1 MSIWNISNNLTQ
13 ISACLILTSEISHC
27 AFLFSFS
34 DNFPKLRLSYLVCL
48 SADGLLASLPT
59 WLRVV
64 SSLSSFQ
71 VCHKTPGGVSEKP
84 THEQRHLFPATLPP
98 SMATSRLLARVQSE
112 WGAWIG
118 VFGGGRKEMLSLLNE
133 GRFTQYN
140 EGWTHGFTADVYLKR
155 PGKYCFGTEGFICR
169 YTYPLQ
175 PLPPTW
181 GPELSAGSLLF
192 LFFFFLLL
200 LFFFFYLSES
210 FGKNVR
216 LHQFNSL
223 RVCVKSSQIK
233 IHQTGNR
240 RGNSANSTDV
250 YSCRSEIR
258 SRCWCWIITLRSRK
272 NKEVIH
278 VDAHRERER
287 EGG

>member
-1 MSIWNISNNLTQ
+1 MSHIDK
-13 ISACLILTSEISHC
+13 SEISHC
-27 AFLFSFS
+27 PLLSFS
-34 DNFPKLRLSYLVCL
+34 DNFPKLRLPYLVLL
-48 SADGLLASLPT
+48 SADGSSCISSHLNVASSPL
-59 WLRVV
+59 WA
-64 SSLSSFQ
+64 LSRFVTQ
-71 VCHKTPGGVSEKP
+71 NDRGGLGETDP
-84 THEQRHLFPATLPP
+84 EQRHLFPATPPP

-192 LFFFFLLL
+192 LFFF
-200 LFFFFYLSES
+200 LFFFLSIWKLWKKCETS
-210 FGKNVR
+210 SV
-216 LHQFNSL
+216 HHSL
-223 RVCVKSSQIK
+223 RVCVKSWQIK
-233 IHQTGNR
+233 IQQTGNR
-240 RGNSANSTDV
+240 QGDSANSTNV
-250 YSCRSEIR
+250 YSCSRKIR
-258 SRCWCWIITLRSRK
+258 SRCWCKIIALRSSKRR
-272 NKEVIH
+272 EVVH
-278 VDAHRERER
+278 VFAHTER
-287 EGG
+287 G